1 MWLRACVGVSLDA
14 GAGVLYL
21 PATFLFV
28 MCGVTFQ
35 HHAAALQ
42 ANCTAIF
49 GPEGVLLVHQA
60 SYYDLTNANLQHLED
75 DYTLA
80 DLQRLLRELGR
91 WGFGFVIQCR
101 RPRSELTAAAT
112 THGLLRS
119 PRACTL

>member
-1 MWLRACVGVSLDA
+1 MTPHITNRNVA
-14 GAGVLYL
+14 GRYST
-21 PATFLFV
+21 PAPASKLTA
-28 MCGVTFQ
+28 T
-35 HHAAALQ
+35 HARNHIGRVLQ

-101 RPRSELTAAAT
+101 RPSSELTTAAT